1 MKDSTFNAVMDKA
14 VKIQAAVYEDYN
26 NELISLDE
34 VHAMITRIDGMYEC
48 LKFIVE
54 LEGVEK

>member
-34 VHAMITRIDGMYEC
+34 VRAMITRIDGMYEC

>member
-14 VKIQAAVYEDYN
+14 VKMQAAVYEDYN

-34 VHAMITRIDGMYEC
+34 VRAMITRIDGMYEC